1 MPRIPARFEP
11 LLSRLQR
18 SLPAVIV
25 RRFVEIDL
33 LTHAASLTFFALV
46 SLAPLL
52 VLVLWLAASLY
63 PSAQQALLEQIA
75 ALAGAEAAMVSAT
88 VLRNATAQ
96 PDVGSLAGL
105 WSTLL
110 LLVGATTVFARLQG
124 TLNLIFHTDAE
135 RLGGVLAWL
144 RKRVFSFGVVL
155 ALGFLIIVSTLL
167 SAGVELLLAEVP
179 MLVAVAG
186 DAVSTAI
193 YVIAFALMYHYLP
206 DRRVGWSRA
215 WLGGAITT
223 ALFLLGRWLIGLYL
237 VEAAPG
243 SAYGAFGTLVIM
255 LIWLYYAALVFFLG
269 ALVTAVI
276 DERFRPVRGAPSVA
290 S

>member
-96 PDVGSLAGL
+96 PDVGSLAGV
-105 WSTLL
+105 WSTIL

-135 RLGGVLAWL
+135 RLGGLLAWL

-155 ALGFLIIVSTLL
+155 ALGFLIVVSTLL

-179 MLVAVAG
+179 MLVRVAG

-276 DERFRPVRGAPSVA
+276 DERFRPVRGAPGVA

>member
-96 PDVGSLAGL
+96 PDVGSLAGV
-105 WSTLL
+105 WSTIL

-135 RLGGVLAWL
+135 RLGGLLAWL

-155 ALGFLIIVSTLL
+155 ALGFLIVVSTLL

-179 MLVAVAG
+179 MLVRVAG

-276 DERFRPVRGAPSVA
+276 DERFRPVRGVPGVA